1 MPEPLV
7 STLVYRTL
15 MSVEADYSQAPPLEA
30 ETERVVLRLTCEQ
43 VVVRLKSG
51 PLPES
56 DARRVADETLRAWE
70 VSIGL
75 LHAPS
80 HMSFRFDR
88 AVLEGPTV
96 PPSANGGPE
105 ETLLLSD
112 EVVPPTVHDRFP
124 EPPHRFRLSP
134 EADMMYQRYRLYR
147 DGRESLTGTAD
158 WCLTVLETSARG
170 RAEAAD
176 RYRIDPKVLRKLRE
190 LCGQRGVIDGRHPR
204 NGVPPLKPGER
215 EWMRALIRRM
225 ILRAGEVAFDP
236 VAKLPI
242 LGMADLPPLP

>member
-7 STLVYRTL
+7 STLMYRP
-15 MSVEADYSQAPPLEA
+15 VVPIEADYSQAPPLEA
-30 ETERVVLRLTCEQ
+30 ETERVILHLTCERL
-43 VVVRLKSG
+43 VVRLKSG

-56 DARRVADETLRAWE
+56 DARAVADEALRAWE

-75 LHAPS
+75 LHAPG
-80 HMSFRFDR
+80 HLSFRFDR
-88 AVLEGPTV
+88 AVPEGPTG
-96 PPSANGGPE
+96 PQSANGSPE
-105 ETLLLSD
+105 ETILLSD
-112 EVVPPTVHDRFP
+112 EVVPPTVHDRYP

-134 EADMMYQRYRLYR
+134 EADMMYQRYRIYR
-147 DGRESLTGTAD
+147 DGRESLTGAAD

-190 LCGQRGVIDGRHPR
+190 LCGQRGVIDGRHLR

-215 EWMRALIRRM
+215 EWVRALIRRL

-236 VAKLPI
+236 VGKLPV
-242 LGMADLPPLP
+242 LGMTDLPPLP